1 MNELQQKL
9 SKRRTYVEESG
20 LKFESQ
26 PAAHEAVMG
35 TPSSPYK
42 TCAAPPKHCGVGVDF
57 QAAISR
63 RRATVD
69 GDGETFESTPS
80 VKTADAVASPALS
93 MSPPGFVPKGGSAD
107 FKKVID
113 QQRAT
118 VDEGAKTF
126 ESLPAERT
134 ADCVSSIR
142 SETMQVPLLAEK
154 FQAQD
159 AQDELTDA
167 DGTPH
172 GADVDA
178 EDDGDESDGASQA
191 HADPE
196 EPTKTVL
203 TVTPAR
209 VSWLVGLSHPLA
221 AEYHSDSFAIKDCEP
236 VHLRLETLDGGC
248 RLSVQAPEG
257 VEQDLQVKLFV
268 GKGWRKKAF
277 RTWNGDSASIV
288 EDFGT
293 DLTHRNSIL
302 CGVIFK
308 AKVARQV

>member
-26 PAAHEAVMG
+26 PAAHESVMA
-35 TPSSPYK
+35 TPASPQR
-42 TCAAPPKHCGVGVDF
+42 TCAALPKHSGVGVDF

-69 GDGETFESTPS
+69 GDGETFESTPCL
-80 VKTADAVASPALS
+80 KTADVVSSPALS
-93 MSPPGFVPKGGSAD
+93 MSSPGFVPKSGSAD

-118 VDEGAKTF
+118 VDGGAKTF

-142 SETMQVPLLAEK
+142 SETMQLPASALAEK
-154 FQAQD
+154 YQAQESQD
-159 AQDELTDA
+159 ALTDA
-167 DGTPH
+167 DGSH
-172 GADVDA
+172 GDVDP
-178 EDDGDESDGASQA
+178 EDDVDDGDESDGGSPA
-191 HADPE
+191 HADQ
-196 EPTKTVL
+196 EPTKTIL
-203 TVTPAR
+203 TVAGSR

-221 AEYHSDSFAIKDCEP
+221 TEYDSDHFALAGCEP
-236 VHLRLETLDGGC
+236 VRLRLETLDGGC
-248 RLSVQAPEG
+248 RLSLRVPEG
-257 VEQDLQVKLFV
+257 IEEAMEVKLFV

-277 RTWNGDSASIV
+277 RMVDSSSIV

-308 AKVARQV
+308 GKVARKL